1 MLIFDSRSVG
11 NKLLEIRKRKG
22 LTQIEVAE
30 KAGLA
35 DRTYAD
41 IERGSA
47 NMRVETALRICQAL
61 NITPN
66 EILTSDNNSLDVH
79 KEEIKSL
86 FENCSVKEQETAL
99 NILYAYLNSL

>member
-47 NMRVETALRICQAL
+47 NMRVETALRICEAL

-66 EILTSDNNSLDVH
+66 EILTTNKTDLDFR
-79 KEEIKSL
+79 KEEIKTL
-86 FENCSVKEQETAL
+86 FENCSAKEQETAL
-99 NILYAYLNSL
+99 NILAAYFNSL

>member
-22 LTQIEVAE
+22 LTQIEVAD

-41 IERGSA
+41 IERGTA

-66 EILTSDNNSLDVH
+66 EILTTDNTALDVR
-79 KEEIKSL
+79 KEEIKAL
-86 FENCSVKEQETAL
+86 FDNCSVKEQETAL
-99 NILYAYLNSL
+99 NILSAYLKSL

>member
-11 NKLLEIRKRKG
+11 NKLLEIRKKKG

-47 NMRVETALRICQAL
+47 NMRVETALRICEAL

-66 EILTSDNNSLDVH
+66 EILTSDNFALETR
-79 KEEIKSL
+79 KEEIKAK
-86 FENCSVKEQETAL
+86 FDNCSAKEQETAL
-99 NILYAYLNSL
+99 NILSAYLNSI

>member
-11 NKLLEIRKRKG
+11 NKLLEIRKKKG

-66 EILTSDNNSLDVH
+66 EILTTKNNDSDIK
-79 KEEIKSL
+79 KEELKKL
-86 FENCSVKEQETAL
+86 FEKCSAKEQETAL
-99 NILYAYLNSL
+99 NILSVYLRSL

>member
-1 MLIFDSRSVG
+1 MLIFDARSVG

-61 NITPN
+61 NTTPN
-66 EILTSDNNSLDVH
+66 EILTTNNTDLDSR
-79 KEEIKSL
+79 KEEIKIL
-86 FENCSVKEQETAL
+86 FENCSAKEQETAL
-99 NILYAYLNSL
+99 NILAAYFNSL

>member
-1 MLIFDSRSVG
+1 MLVFDSRSVG
-11 NKLLEIRKRKG
+11 NRLLEIRKRKG
-22 LTQIEVAE
+22 LTQAEVAE

-47 NMRVETALRICQAL
+47 NMRIETALRICEAL

-66 EILTSDNNSLDVH
+66 EILTANNTALDVR
-79 KEEIKSL
+79 KEEIKAL
-86 FENCSVKEQETAL
+86 FENCSAKEQETAL
-99 NILYAYLNSL
+99 NILSAYLKSL